1 MTIFKSNDCSSAA
14 WMFDYSDHGGYSE
27 YSRVDLDA
35 TLIGNDQGNSV
46 MVPAGY
52 QVDLYQHQNLG
63 GVH

>member
-1 MTIFKSNDCSSAA
+1 MTIFKSKDCSSAA
-14 WMFDYSDHGGYSE
+14 AMFDYSDQSGYSE

-52 QVDLYQHQNLG
+52 QVDLYQHQGLSG
-63 GVH
+63 AH